1 MCYNKFF
8 SSEHTNIKISGKQS
22 VLPDSESRKDRRTEN
37 ALGRHKNPGRTSDPK
52 RGMPFH
58 GFLIYRISLPQKFPQ
73 FMIKSF
79 HLHSPDFL

>member
-37 ALGRHKNPGRTSDPK
+37 ALVSNIDKESKDSKYFGGEKKWQATRP
-52 RGMPFH
+52 
-58 GFLIYRISLPQKFPQ
+58 IE
-73 FMIKSF
+73 
-79 HLHSPDFL
+79 